1 LSWAGCG
8 ALRRAETLQRKNGW
22 GERFV
27 VHGIRKDPKQ
37 EVRIALSEYNGR
49 RLVDLRLFIR
59 NRHGEWIPTQKGCT
73 VPVDLFAELELAV
86 DKLRHALEVP
96 ALP

>member
-1 LSWAGCG
+1 M
-8 ALRRAETLQRKNGW
+8 EPKNGG
-22 GERFV
+22 GERYV
-27 VHGIRKDPKQ
+27 VHRIRKDAKQ
-37 EVRIALSEYNGR
+37 EVRIALSEYKGH

-59 NRHGEWIPTQKGCT
+59 NKHGEWIPTQKGCT
-73 VPVDLFAELELAV
+73 VPVGLFAELELAV